1 MDKNEATI
9 EHGIQALHDI
19 KDTLKAGGAD
29 VTAEVHGAA
38 DDILNLAADGADL
51 AREAGNRVGGHARAA
66 TGSVKVAL
74 TDAVESAGEA
84 ARDFVD
90 YQRSNLRDWKI
101 RTNEFIKAKPV
112 ISFAAAGAAGF
123 LISLWLRKPKR

>member
-1 MDKNEATI
+1 MDKNEAAF
-9 EHGIQALHDI
+9 EHSTQALHDI

-29 VTAEVHGAA
+29 VAAEARGAA
-38 DDILNLAADGADL
+38 DDILNVAAEGADL
-51 AREAGNRVGGHARAA
+51 AREAGNRVGRHARAA

-90 YQRSNLRDWKI
+90 YQRANLLDWKI
-101 RTNEFIKAKPV
+101 RSNEFIRAKPV
-112 ISFAAAGAAGF
+112 TSFAAAGAMGF
-123 LISLWLRKPKR
+123 LISLWLRRSKR